1 MDDDIRREASFQTHS
16 HSQLSHYGLQAI
28 PPIHN
33 IVKNGRLTLEDVVAC
48 EPDKTI
54 AGIRA
59 N

>member
-28 PPIHN
+28 SPIHN